1 MIDME
6 KNDLHKVKN
15 LPVVGLVFLLLI
27 VGLCGCQ
34 ERGETINIEFIQEEG
49 WLIVD
54 FVEKT
59 NLTWDNINITLSAGN
74 YSDIG
79 FHSRPEISALI
90 DYGNGTSCPSDWG
103 VIEEDNGIFL
113 QPIGGFVTLY
123 WIPTNVTLGKW
134 DFT

>member
-1 MIDME
+1 M
-6 KNDLHKVKN
+6 KKN
-15 LPVVGLVFLLLI
+15 LTVIGLVFFLLI

-34 ERGETINIEFIQEEG
+34 ERVETPEIKFIQEDG
-49 WLIVD
+49 MLMVD

-59 NLTWDNINITLSAGN
+59 NLTWDNINITISSGN

>member
-1 MIDME
+1 MC
-6 KNDLHKVKN
+6 KCHFRPKYYGK
-15 LPVVGLVFLLLI
+15 
-27 VGLCGCQ
+27 
-34 ERGETINIEFIQEEG
+34 IEFSDR
-49 WLIVD
+49 L
-54 FVEKT
+54 
-59 NLTWDNINITLSAGN
+59 LTWDNINITLSAGN

-113 QPIGGFVTLY
+113 QPIDGVVTLY
-123 WIPTNVTLGKW
+123 WIPTNETIGEW